1 MWALVVVLVIGSAI
15 GLYYYLR
22 IVVAMYLQPQ
32 PEQAAPAVL
41 PAWPLA
47 GSLVLAALT
56 LLLVWLGVYPA
67 PLLSVIQAAAASLG

>member
-1 MWALVVVLVIGSAI
+1 LVVSSAI

-22 IVVAMYLQPQ
+22 IVVAMYLQPLSE
-32 PEQAAPAVL
+32 PAAPPAPL
-41 PAWPLA
+41 AWPLA

-67 PLLSVIQAAAASLG
+67 PLINMIQAAAASLG